1 MPTKC
6 LGMRLD
12 VHFHFVIIV
21 STLNFILMWHFTRYF
36 LPIQLLHNTRIFCTF
51 TRLYSTNMLSRYTI
65 NCMRGVG
72 LADLNPRKQLP
83 ADEYWYYRKLCC
95 LHRWLNF
102 THAFWQ
108 HCVDGFELRGAPRH
122 CTLHS
127 YSSTLRAITY
137 SCGASSPDIFQTW
150 PLTGL
155 NTPG

>member
-1 MPTKC
+1 
-6 LGMRLD
+6 
-12 VHFHFVIIV
+12 
-21 STLNFILMWHFTRYF
+21 
-36 LPIQLLHNTRIFCTF
+36 
-51 TRLYSTNMLSRYTI
+51 MLSRYTI

-83 ADEYWYYRKLCC
+83 ADEYWYYGKLCC
-95 LHRWLNF
+95 LHRSLNF

-137 SCGASSPDIFQTW
+137 SCGASSPDIFHSDMWQDW
-150 PLTGL
+150 IRQVRPGLVCLLEVMWWYGHRRYGLYMGNPMAHPLYEAEVEVGNYFCDTL
-155 NTPG
+155 RLRVLIDRK